1 MIFRHFLGYLGDEL
15 NRACVGNGTGAERE
29 SFCFQFWKKSWI
41 WGSHTAL
48 LPCTSILISKDFT
61 NWHVYK
67 ERPKRSVTF
76 QTFDQSD
83 EENLT
88 IKSDTGQHSQFLKCR
103 LILQRRR
110 QCICMMSEILKPDIP
125 THWAGWVK
133 SPKQARMSS
142 DLLERHIGKTCLVTN
157 PVLHSFKQTYLQ
169 MFLGLCSCLR
179 NRQPPTSLWDSNEN
193 ALIKWLL

>member
-1 MIFRHFLGYLGDEL
+1 M
-15 NRACVGNGTGAERE
+15 
-29 SFCFQFWKKSWI
+29 
-41 WGSHTAL
+41 
-48 LPCTSILISKDFT
+48 
-61 NWHVYK
+61 
-67 ERPKRSVTF
+67 TF

-110 QCICMMSEILKPDIP
+110 QCICMMIEILKTDIP

-157 PVLHSFKQTYLQ
+157 PVFHFCIHSNKHIFKCFWVYA
-169 MFLGLCSCLR
+169 GSPR
-179 NRQPPTSLWDSNEN
+179 PPFKILMRMLLSNGFCR
-193 ALIKWLL
+193 LLNVDRATI